1 MATNTQDNNQLCHSN
16 ITPISH
22 SQTLQSKR
30 HVPPNTRLHQSKYAG
45 NTTLMFS
52 ISAHNTWQRQTRNR
66 RKHKYHTVAILS
78 ISAQK
83 LNPNN
88 TVLHSKNNT
97 SNMLSVT
104 HVSHRKGITIQYQ
117 IKHPPQPP
125 TSTLANPI
133 GKANISTNTTVH
145 TVTVPIPYTQKPLVI
160 NDKTI
165 ITYQHTE
172 THTTIFPTII
182 QVKSASLY
190 PQANNLSEI
199 QIFYYPTRINIANTN
214 KTPII
219 RACNNY
225 KREYKQL
232 PSVITDLTPANH
244 PHTVKQQTSNSTSQ
258 NTLSKSHNKHQ
269 TKVAFTQTDYTSQTT
284 SNTQVCT
291 TTNITTKT
299 QHRIQLISKVSKQ
312 SKPLTK
318 QTYPQ
323 QNYQAQH
330 LHHIG
335 NYTNHKHN
343 KSPDPTPNQH
353 HTISTTCPNPLY
365 SGIKPNNTRVAVLHY
380 FSLSS
385 PKSLRNC
392 TVCPFINL
400 SIIEAR
406 SSQNLVLTK
415 IPAQTSNTN
424 TISSA
429 LSSLQ
434 PQYSVQPLT
443 YRTTPPKQTNLKEHN
458 TPKQVAPCQTNIHKY
473 PRRHCNNRKTP
484 NSLIAVTQ
492 IFYNHITPY
501 LKQIRKLY
509 QVTKHANHQSITNT
523 TTSKHSTTIP
533 QQTSAANKPTT
544 GNLQSMLRPKYTN
557 ACNYKPNYPVQV
569 NKSSTQQ
576 QAPKLITIAGSEC
589 VQSLEHKPCA
599 TKTTHIKKLQISV
612 TRPKRITNPA
622 ITCTRITPTSLLIK
636 SNKYNHNI
644 QPYTNNWASGHH
656 LRSIIQQHSNQKPSS
671 TTPTA
676 TNYLNIH
683 TGHKTMV
690 LVLTQPNINAKHSS
704 TSNKQDTP
712 QAKYHVTTQLSHGF
726 NIVNKVVP
734 KMYSRQAPVLYHKHP
749 MHGSKLQTNAKFTLT
764 TLLVQLPLKG
774 INAPKLTKYNP
785 NPHNTVNHLGTLTY
799 QYQSLIVNTI
809 IANQTTIIYHNPK
822 HITFS
827 QSTAPSLVKP
837 QVKPIRTTRR
847 KHDAH
852 TKTPTQTTIP
862 VLPTSK
868 RNQYNPSVYHHHPAA
883 LTTILNQQVHHSLPK
898 PTKPAIPKYV
908 SQNPMYLQ
916 AVETSPKSL
925 NITVHNQSNSKTP
938 TFKVKYKNNQT
949 TNLPRQYAKPQ
960 RRPTRQPDTTLCT
973 QTVAYP
979 KPHPSQSHHHQ
990 TQVFKISSHPKHPI
1004 ARNSQFC
1011 NNNTHTQ
1018 HRALKTRTPSG
1029 SSMHK
1034 PKPVHTKETRQPYPQ
1049 TTYHQNTTHKTHSYS
1064 TLNLQHQKPLMN
1076 LQPKSTQTHP
1086 KTPKFPQQQYLLQPG
1101 LHHANLQ
1108 ELISHVKPNIQV
1120 HTNVSQSL
1128 TQTVRPKLRGARL
1141 CCHNGVP
1148 AQTITPNGAYQHTL
1162 STTNHSHQPKT
1173 SIRAH
1178 ATKQATPKSTSAR
1191 TLNLKPIQY
1200 PTRNPKSRGSL
1211 PCIANI
1217 TTTLKFTRYRQ
1228 QTPSNTHPTNCK
1240 TGALQNANPT
1250 ILLQPS
1256 KTHKLPTPNDN
1267 AKAPSASN
1275 PSLAQPPKPEPKY
1288 ALLHCTRTHYN
1299 LVVSVTTA
1307 NTLPA
1312 GESPGN
1318 NHQPQNQ
1325 QPIHKPI
1332 TQAKVQQFKHNQ
1344 PSPGTT
1350 FTHHNAYW
1358 ESKPQPSKSHNKNN
1372 CQFTHQQG
1380 SRKHNKSITANHKIV
1395 NHSLQ
1400 ANLNTECV
1408 KAVHP
1413 QTHNLKKPIIS
1424 SNQTPKH
1431 LKPLN
1436 QTNASNPHQQNT
1448 SKYSVSHKVQNLTV
1462 NPYVKHNGSHPP
1474 QQPTPV
1480 SSHHPANQSTNSVQQ
1495 PCNHQVYTKHN
1506 PKTLPIQHTRP
1517 IHRTKLASTINYPY
1531 TILPKHTN
1539 SSLDIQLPLV
1549 KPTNSHCSLVQ
1560 TSPRY
1565 NQTHDSQRKPYTQ
1578 SKHLDPARK
1587 IDPVSDTYPTH
1598 IKKPAKTLIPQK
1610 VLGITKFPGML
1621 QTMLTG
1627 AYLIL
1632 NNRNYKRKQ
1641 THIVHS
1647 YHLNFC
1653 ANKGVPI
1660 RNPLPRK
1667 YKTRQQP
1674 KTNALNI
1681 YLYQTHKYQC
1691 HNPLTKAQHTHRK
1704 PNPTRT

>member
-88 TVLHSKNNT
+88 TVLHSKKQHLQT
-97 SNMLSVT
+97 CFLYHHT
-104 HVSHRKGITIQYQ
+104 KHTKYQ

-406 SSQNLVLTK
+406 SSHKYSPKYRRKPQTPIPSHQHYRAYNLNTVCNHSPTGQLHQSK
-415 IPAQTSNTN
+415 PTSKHHVKQIYTN
-424 TISSA
+424 TRD
-429 LSSLQ
+429 
-434 PQYSVQPLT
+434 VT
-443 YRTTPPKQTNLKEHN
+443 VTTGKL
-458 TPKQVAPCQTNIHKY
+458 
-473 PRRHCNNRKTP
+473 P

-622 ITCTRITPTSLLIK
+622 ITYTRITPTSLLIK

-656 LRSIIQQHSNQKPSS
+656 LRSIIQQHSNHNHYPNNKLANAIWH
-671 TTPTA
+671 TPTNHN
-676 TNYLNIH
+676 TSY
-683 TGHKTMV
+683 KSR
-690 LVLTQPNINAKHSS
+690 INH
-704 TSNKQDTP
+704 KQDTP

-847 KHDAH
+847 KHD
-852 TKTPTQTTIP
+852 PTCPHQNTHASTTIP

-898 PTKPAIPKYV
+898 PNQTPQ
-908 SQNPMYLQ
+908 SQS
-916 AVETSPKSL
+916 T
-925 NITVHNQSNSKTP
+925 NSKTP

-949 TNLPRQYAKPQ
+949 TNLQQTPTIRKTTTTTYSATRYNPLHSNGSIPKTPPQ
-960 RRPTRQPDTTLCT
+960 P
-973 QTVAYP
+973 VS
-979 KPHPSQSHHHQ
+979 PSSNLH
-990 TQVFKISSHPKHPI
+990 KYSKS
-1004 ARNSQFC
+1004 AFC

-1120 HTNVSQSL
+1120 HQRLAIMSNTKSSAKYTEASKYDTTEGHNNANTPQNTLPQQKHLHVLCLYYINLLQNFLTRQPFTQEILVGAQTASQHL
-1128 TQTVRPKLRGARL
+1128 NYAEHL

-1178 ATKQATPKSTSAR
+1178 ATKAGNTEIHICQDAQPKANTIPHIHEIRNRAARSHAYKLQA
-1191 TLNLKPIQY
+1191 I
-1200 PTRNPKSRGSL
+1200 PTQLIVKLEHCKTQTQLFSYNPAK
-1211 PCIANI
+1211 
-1217 TTTLKFTRYRQ
+1217 
-1228 QTPSNTHPTNCK
+1228 PTNCQ
-1240 TGALQNANPT
+1240 LQMTMQKHPAQVT
-1250 ILLQPS
+1250 LASTTS
-1256 KTHKLPTPNDN
+1256 K
-1267 AKAPSASN
+1267 A
-1275 PSLAQPPKPEPKY
+1275 
-1288 ALLHCTRTHYN
+1288 RTKICITSENH
-1299 LVVSVTTA
+1299 LRLSHHRRLSSQIPQ
-1307 NTLPA
+1307 TL
-1312 GESPGN
+1312 
-1318 NHQPQNQ
+1318 
-1325 QPIHKPI
+1325 K
-1332 TQAKVQQFKHNQ
+1332 QQFKHNQ

-1372 CQFTHQQG
+1372 CQFTHQQ
-1380 SRKHNKSITANHKIV
+1380 
-1395 NHSLQ
+1395 Q

-1408 KAVHP
+1408 K
-1413 QTHNLKKPIIS
+1413 QCTRKP
-1424 SNQTPKH
+1424 T
-1431 LKPLN
+1431 
-1436 QTNASNPHQQNT
+1436 T
-1448 SKYSVSHKVQNLTV
+1448 SK
-1462 NPYVKHNGSHPP
+1462 
-1474 QQPTPV
+1474 
-1480 SSHHPANQSTNSVQQ
+1480 AN
-1495 PCNHQVYTKHN
+1495 H
-1506 PKTLPIQHTRP
+1506 
-1517 IHRTKLASTINYPY
+1517 
-1531 TILPKHTN
+1531 
-1539 SSLDIQLPLV
+1539 
-1549 KPTNSHCSLVQ
+1549 
-1560 TSPRY
+1560 
-1565 NQTHDSQRKPYTQ
+1565 
-1578 SKHLDPARK
+1578 
-1587 IDPVSDTYPTH
+1587 
-1598 IKKPAKTLIPQK
+1598 
-1610 VLGITKFPGML
+1610 
-1621 QTMLTG
+1621 
-1627 AYLIL
+1627 
-1632 NNRNYKRKQ
+1632 
-1641 THIVHS
+1641 
-1647 YHLNFC
+1647 
-1653 ANKGVPI
+1653 
-1660 RNPLPRK
+1660 
-1667 YKTRQQP
+1667 
-1674 KTNALNI
+1674 
-1681 YLYQTHKYQC
+1681 
-1691 HNPLTKAQHTHRK
+1691 
-1704 PNPTRT
+1704 

>member
-88 TVLHSKNNT
+88 TVLHSKKQHLQT
-97 SNMLSVT
+97 CFLYHHT
-104 HVSHRKGITIQYQ
+104 KHTKYQ

-353 HTISTTCPNPLY
+353 HTISTTPKPFVQWYQTKQHTCSSTTLLFHLAAQNHYATVPCY
-365 SGIKPNNTRVAVLHY
+365 SPKYRRKPQTPIPSHQHYRAYNLNTVCNHSPTGQLHQSKPTSKHHVKQIYTNTRDV
-380 FSLSS
+380 
-385 PKSLRNC
+385 
-392 TVCPFINL
+392 TV
-400 SIIEAR
+400 
-406 SSQNLVLTK
+406 
-415 IPAQTSNTN
+415 
-424 TISSA
+424 
-429 LSSLQ
+429 
-434 PQYSVQPLT
+434 
-443 YRTTPPKQTNLKEHN
+443 TTGKL
-458 TPKQVAPCQTNIHKY
+458 
-473 PRRHCNNRKTP
+473 P

-576 QAPKLITIAGSEC
+576 QAPKLITIVGSEC

-656 LRSIIQQHSNQKPSS
+656 LRSIIQQHSNHNHYPNNKLANAIWH
-671 TTPTA
+671 TPTNHN
-676 TNYLNIH
+676 TSY
-683 TGHKTMV
+683 KSR
-690 LVLTQPNINAKHSS
+690 INH
-704 TSNKQDTP
+704 KQDTPP

-847 KHDAH
+847 KHD
-852 TKTPTQTTIP
+852 PTCPHQNTHASTTIP

-898 PTKPAIPKYV
+898 PNQTPQ
-908 SQNPMYLQ
+908 SQS
-916 AVETSPKSL
+916 T
-925 NITVHNQSNSKTP
+925 NSKTP
-938 TFKVKYKNNQT
+938 TFKVNLNIPIHSQQTPTIRKTTTTTYSATRYNPLHSNGSIPKTPPQPVSPSSNLHKYSKS
-949 TNLPRQYAKPQ
+949 A
-960 RRPTRQPDTTLCT
+960 
-973 QTVAYP
+973 
-979 KPHPSQSHHHQ
+979 
-990 TQVFKISSHPKHPI
+990 
-1004 ARNSQFC
+1004 FC

-1128 TQTVRPKLRGARL
+1128 TQTVRPKLHAEHVL
-1141 CCHNGVP
+1141 P
-1148 AQTITPNGAYQHTL
+1148 QITP
-1162 STTNHSHQPKT
+1162 TNLKQASERTPQ
-1173 SIRAH
+1173 
-1178 ATKQATPKSTSAR
+1178 KQATPKSTSAR

-1200 PTRNPKSRGSL
+1200 PTYTKSEIARLAPMHSTPAASNQPAKQIHTQKTQLIVKLEHCKTQTQLFSYNPAK
-1211 PCIANI
+1211 
-1217 TTTLKFTRYRQ
+1217 
-1228 QTPSNTHPTNCK
+1228 PTNCQ
-1240 TGALQNANPT
+1240 LQMTMQKHP
-1250 ILLQPS
+1250 
-1256 KTHKLPTPNDN
+1256 
-1267 AKAPSASN
+1267 
-1275 PSLAQPPKPEPKY
+1275 AQSQIPQ
-1288 ALLHCTRTHYN
+1288 
-1299 LVVSVTTA
+1299 
-1307 NTLPA
+1307 TL
-1312 GESPGN
+1312 
-1318 NHQPQNQ
+1318 
-1325 QPIHKPI
+1325 K
-1332 TQAKVQQFKHNQ
+1332 QQFKHNQ

-1372 CQFTHQQG
+1372 CQFTHQQQ
-1380 SRKHNKSITANHKIV
+1380 ANHKIV

-1495 PCNHQVYTKHN
+1495 PCNHQ
-1506 PKTLPIQHTRP
+1506 
-1517 IHRTKLASTINYPY
+1517 

-1653 ANKGVPI
+1653 ANKPPGSQSGT
-1660 RNPLPRK
+1660 RYHGNTRHDSNP
-1667 YKTRQQP
+1667 
-1674 KTNALNI
+1674 
-1681 YLYQTHKYQC
+1681 
-1691 HNPLTKAQHTHRK
+1691 K
-1704 PNPTRT
+1704 PTP